1 MLCGALLSAHEL
13 FVESDRGL
21 AKQKK
26 VKVVFVI
33 GWDFRG
39 PGSGKGTQCQRIA
52 QQFGYTHLSVGELLR
67 QEINSGS
74 ETGSMIHSI
83 MKEGKLVPSDVT
95 VRLLQQAMQGIDND
109 KFLIDGFPRNEEN
122 VKTFENLTKM
132 EPEFVLYLDCP
143 QDEMERRLLSRNE
156 GREDDN
162 IDTIRK
168 RFKVFMESTLPAVE
182 YYESKG
188 KIRKVDAGKSID
200 DVFES
205 IKAIFSQGKDN
216 NKVPPS
222 KNKSL
227 DQAKQGYAY
236 NKYRYT
242 SLLWD
247 YGVNKTSNGY
257 INDNQDPPKPKH
269 TFIPSEDTEMID
281 VEL

>member
-1 MLCGALLSAHEL
+1 MDSHKEG
-13 FVESDRGL
+13 DRVS

-26 VKVVFVI
+26 VKIVFVI
-33 GWDFRG
+33 GG
-39 PGSGKGTQCQRIA
+39 PGSGKGTQCKRIA
-52 QQFGYTHLSVGELLR
+52 QQFGYAHLSVGELLR

-74 ETGSMIHSI
+74 ETGSMIEKI

-143 QDEMERRLLSRNE
+143 LDEMERRLLSRNE

-162 IDTIRK
+162 IETIRK

-200 DVFES
+200 EVFES

-216 NKVPPS
+216 KVPPS
-222 KNKSL
+222 K
-227 DQAKQGYAY
+227 Y
-236 NKYRYT
+236 NCKC
-242 SLLWD
+242 LIL
-247 YGVNKTSNGY
+247 
-257 INDNQDPPKPKH
+257 
-269 TFIPSEDTEMID
+269 
-281 VEL
+281 

>member
-1 MLCGALLSAHEL
+1 MESHK
-13 FVESDRGL
+13 ESDRGL

-33 GWDFRG
+33 GG

-222 KNKSL
+222 KNKCKCL
-227 DQAKQGYAY
+227 I
-236 NKYRYT
+236 
-242 SLLWD
+242 L
-247 YGVNKTSNGY
+247 
-257 INDNQDPPKPKH
+257 
-269 TFIPSEDTEMID
+269 
-281 VEL
+281 